1 MKFAWR
7 DNLADPRAMLLL
19 AAFALILVAIVLPRF
34 PTTRDGVDVLAVVDI
49 TGSMNTRDYKDGGKP
64 VSRLSVAKSALKEMI
79 ASLPCPSRVGL
90 ALFSERVTFLL
101 FEPVDAC
108 SNYGAVAG
116 AIDSI
121 DWREAWE
128 GDSHIATGYLRAVE
142 IAKGLKSD
150 LVFITDGQEAPPLP
164 LTGGPVFDGKKG
176 EVRGL
181 VVGAGGSSLSPIPRF
196 DDRGNEIGFWGPED
210 VPNESRFG
218 LPPPDA
224 ESRPGYN
231 ARNAPFGGEAPKGNE
246 YLSSVREPYLKSLAD
261 ETGLTYVHLDGP
273 GGLADALVPVA
284 TPHPSKGTIDL
295 RWIPG
300 SLALAALLG
309 LFSFFP
315 IRERRRVVRGSR
327 VFQEV
332 R

>member
-1 MKFAWR
+1 MTRRWH
-7 DNLADPRAMLLL
+7 DNLADPRALLLL
-19 AAFALILVAIVLPRF
+19 AAFVLGLAAIAMPPI
-34 PTTRDGVDVLAVVDI
+34 PTIRAGVDVLAVVDI
-49 TGSMNTRDYKDGGKP
+49 TGSMNTRDYMQDGKP
-64 VSRLSVAKSALKEMI
+64 VSRLSVAKAALKDMI

-90 ALFSERVTFLL
+90 ALFAERVTFLL
-101 FEPVDAC
+101 FEPVDVC
-108 SNYGAVAG
+108 KDYGAVAG

-121 DWREAWE
+121 DWREGWE
-128 GDSHIATGYLRAVE
+128 GDSHIATGYFRAVA

-164 LTGGPVFDGKKG
+164 LTGGPIFDGHKG

-181 VVGAGGSSLSPIPRF
+181 IVGAGGYALSPIPKF
-196 DDRGNEIGFWGPED
+196 DDRGNEVGFWGAED

-231 ARNAPFGGEAPKGNE
+231 ARNAPFGAPAPAGNE
-246 YLSSVREPYLKSLAD
+246 YLSSVREPYLKSLGD
-261 ETGLTYVHLDGP
+261 QTGLTYLHMDGP
-273 GGLADALVPVA
+273 GGLADALVSVA
-284 TPHPSKGTIDL
+284 TPYLSQGVVDL

-300 SLALAALLG
+300 GLALLALVG

-315 IRERRRVVRGSR
+315 LRDRLRFARGSR
-327 VFQEV
+327 RPQEV

>member
-1 MKFAWR
+1 MKVTWR
-7 DNLADPRAMLLL
+7 DNLADPRAILLIV
-19 AAFALILVAIVLPRF
+19 AFACAIVAVVMPPIPMVRN
-34 PTTRDGVDVLAVVDI
+34 GVDVLAVVDI
-49 TGSMNTRDYKDGGKP
+49 TGSMNTRDYSQDGKP
-64 VSRLSVAKSALKEMI
+64 IDRLTVAKAALKDMI

-101 FEPVDAC
+101 FEPIDVCKD
-108 SNYGAVAG
+108 YGAVAG
-116 AIDSI
+116 AIDAI
-121 DWREAWE
+121 DWREGWE
-128 GDSHIATGYLRAVE
+128 GDSNIATGFLRAVD

-181 VVGAGGSSLSPIPRF
+181 IVGAGGYALSPIPKF
-196 DDRGNEIGFWGPED
+196 DDRGNEIGFWAPED

-231 ARNAPFGGEAPKGNE
+231 ARNAPFGAEAAAGRE

-261 ETGLTYVHLDGP
+261 ETGLTYAHLEGP
-273 GGLADALVPVA
+273 SGLADALLPSA
-284 TPHPSKGTIDL
+284 TPRPSKGVIDL

-300 SLALAALLG
+300 GLALLALTG
-309 LFSFFP
+309 LFSIFP
-315 IRERRRVVRGSR
+315 FRDRMRSGRGFPR
-327 VFQEV
+327 LHEV
-332 R
+332 S